1 MTTTTDRTD
10 TISRPADVGTTDSG
24 APTTAHPAD
33 RPQFLAARA
42 RLAPVLAWL
51 AETAAERDRERV
63 TDREAT
69 DRLAAAGFPGLRVP
83 EEAGGAGLTFPEAAR
98 LYVELAEADSNV
110 LQALRVHVVNVET
123 VLGSPDGPRRERWL
137 HRFATGETVANATT
151 EIGNRTGHYETRLT
165 TRPDGSAVIN
175 GRKAYS
181 TGTLYADWTIVVV
194 EDEDGAE
201 RAATV
206 RSDAPG
212 VTLHDDWD
220 GFGQRLSASGTTEFT
235 DVVVDPEELTPVG
248 QSLDDG
254 SSIFASQAIFQFVH
268 LVGLT
273 GIARALALD
282 PEVVVCDEAVSALDV
297 LVQAQILRLLSDLQ
311 SELELTYLFITHDL
325 AVVRQIADDV
335 VVMEHGRIVE
345 SGVADELFA
354 NPRQDYTRELIR
366 AVPGAGIDLY
376 GDEAPSRSES

>member
-42 RLAPVLAWL
+42 RLAPVFAWL

-83 EEAGGAGLTFPEAAR
+83 EDAGGAGLTFPEATR

-201 RAATV
+201 RV
-206 RSDAPG
+206 GESDRRDAGGAPG
-212 VTLHDDWD
+212 
-220 GFGQRLSASGTTEFT
+220 
-235 DVVVDPEELTPVG
+235 
-248 QSLDDG
+248 
-254 SSIFASQAIFQFVH
+254 
-268 LVGLT
+268 
-273 GIARALALD
+273 RAGNRA
-282 PEVVVCDEAVSALDV
+282 
-297 LVQAQILRLLSDLQ
+297 
-311 SELELTYLFITHDL
+311 
-325 AVVRQIADDV
+325 
-335 VVMEHGRIVE
+335 
-345 SGVADELFA
+345 
-354 NPRQDYTRELIR
+354 PR
-366 AVPGAGIDLY
+366 
-376 GDEAPSRSES
+376 